1 MGVAFFFQAAE
12 VRYPRSSIV
21 SMGKAAS
28 TVFVGAWLVE
38 IGVVMYTGRAAWT
51 NEASRAAA
59 AMLAPIFFCMIF
71 LAICVG
77 MLALYVV
84 LVALQKRGLVPS
96 SLVGTC
102 VEGGKG
108 DDDADAP
115 RHRAM
120 VGGRKHWFDRDC
132 ETGNLM
138 TERSFDSDSAHN

>member
-1 MGVAFFFQAAE
+1 
-12 VRYPRSSIV
+12 
-21 SMGKAAS
+21 
-28 TVFVGAWLVE
+28 
-38 IGVVMYTGRAAWT
+38 
-51 NEASRAAA
+51 
-59 AMLAPIFFCMIF
+59 
-71 LAICVG
+71 

-96 SLVGTC
+96 SLVCTC

-138 TERSFDSDSAHN
+138 MERSFDSDSAHN